1 MLNPKEAQKLFGK
14 YYDINEYLTYRIES
28 YIAKHMND
36 NNIHINISTITFLNS
51 ELKNTIRVKLQ
62 DVDINDIKTKTVSNI
77 KAIELGFSYS
87 SFFRNIL
94 SKKEMIPFDYID
106 VKNLTLNA
114 VINKNGFVPGPLMR
128 IFSGANNLHKNK
140 IIKMNGFK
148 HLFQKD
154 IFIGKIKLILLDK
167 RNFYKNRLVN
177 INCNKVFISKY
188 IQMKRNFT
196 SVCQDET
203 NLNFSIEGTLTD
215 KGYLF
220 EGYFQNL
227 KPEIIIGNPLNYNG
241 MIFKST
247 LNGNYSLKT
256 ERDFIVKQFQI
267 ISNGSSLDILNKK
280 KKTVTK
286 DLMLLGNFLWNNK
299 KNELNL
305 KNISIDNIKYA
316 NGYINF
322 KNRRGVLDLNIEKIA
337 LKKIKL
343 LLNKDYFLLN
353 KTLNLGKAHQIT
365 TNLNRIKGGM
375 LKNVS
380 VRLEFILEN
389 DFGNFQI
396 NKIDGKSNFI
406 NIKYQNSNSF
416 FKKVSSLISGNL
428 KFKIGSQKFKTT
440 NKKNWIEL
448 DIKASNGFVLLKK
461 SLLKYKFDNALIN
474 LKITPNSFNISKVD
488 FYKKSILEYSFKDF
502 EIVDEML
509 INGSLNFK
517 LNKKLLK
524 ILENQTGIEI
534 KDISNISLLI
544 NGDIKKENYQVN
556 LNGNLTKSSFKIPFI
571 NLSKKKNKDSS
582 INLILFIKKGRIK
595 SINNI
600 NLNIEDNNIKLD
612 LIHFDYDKKNKLYF
626 KNIQSKNI
634 NLNEIKLTEKNNN
647 FEFKAFGKFLNLSK
661 ITENVQKNSLT
672 KSKKIIFDITAKK
685 IILDRALSISGNL
698 KGQLNYGSLNAVA
711 VGKMWLGKLSILDT
725 GKLNISVNNKFSNLN
740 GIGLVGGAETK
751 IILKKNKDMYPILSF
766 ETTDG
771 GKLLSAL
778 DFTNKVRSGKMNI
791 TINFLDDLY
800 SSYDGIIEGMDF
812 SLIDAPGIIN
822 SLSVLSFSGI
832 ESVITGEG
840 VSFSR
845 GKVKFYVKDNI
856 FNFDPLLLS
865 SESLGI
871 KARGKLDLSSEFIDL
886 RGSVAPIKIISQIIS
901 IVPAVGDLITGLK
914 KDGLFAGQFKMIGDL
929 KDPKTTLNTL
939 SFAPGIFREI
949 FSNDWLDQNN
959 FFVKN
964 KSN

>member
-1 MLNPKEAQKLFGK
+1 
-14 YYDINEYLTYRIES
+14 
-28 YIAKHMND
+28 
-36 NNIHINISTITFLNS
+36 
-51 ELKNTIRVKLQ
+51 
-62 DVDINDIKTKTVSNI
+62 
-77 KAIELGFSYS
+77 
-87 SFFRNIL
+87 
-94 SKKEMIPFDYID
+94 
-106 VKNLTLNA
+106 
-114 VINKNGFVPGPLMR
+114 
-128 IFSGANNLHKNK
+128 
-140 IIKMNGFK
+140 
-148 HLFQKD
+148 
-154 IFIGKIKLILLDK
+154 
-167 RNFYKNRLVN
+167 
-177 INCNKVFISKY
+177 
-188 IQMKRNFT
+188 
-196 SVCQDET
+196 
-203 NLNFSIEGTLTD
+203 
-215 KGYLF
+215 
-220 EGYFQNL
+220 
-227 KPEIIIGNPLNYNG
+227 

-740 GIGLVGGAETK
+740 GIGLV
-751 IILKKNKDMYPILSF
+751 
-766 ETTDG
+766 
-771 GKLLSAL
+771 
-778 DFTNKVRSGKMNI
+778 
-791 TINFLDDLY
+791 
-800 SSYDGIIEGMDF
+800 
-812 SLIDAPGIIN
+812 
-822 SLSVLSFSGI
+822 
-832 ESVITGEG
+832 
-840 VSFSR
+840 
-845 GKVKFYVKDNI
+845 
-856 FNFDPLLLS
+856 
-865 SESLGI
+865 
-871 KARGKLDLSSEFIDL
+871 
-886 RGSVAPIKIISQIIS
+886 
-901 IVPAVGDLITGLK
+901 
-914 KDGLFAGQFKMIGDL
+914 
-929 KDPKTTLNTL
+929 
-939 SFAPGIFREI
+939 
-949 FSNDWLDQNN
+949 
-959 FFVKN
+959 
-964 KSN
+964 